1 MRACALPRH
10 DQTGTWITP
19 AMIEAYVTLHRMG
32 RAHSVE
38 AWTAEGELVGGLY
51 GLALGRVFF
60 GESMFSLRADASKI
74 ALATLACQL
83 QRWGFELIDCQQTT
97 QHLMSLGAREIP
109 RKTFVERLAQDCG
122 MPGHTGLWQFE
133 DGLKVDRWRPAADT
147 GGNAESGPGGES
159 EP

>member
-1 MRACALPRH
+1 ML
-10 DQTGTWITP
+10 
-19 AMIEAYVTLHRMG
+19 EAYVTLHRMG

-60 GESMFSLRADASKI
+60 GESMFSLRTDASKI

-97 QHLMSLGAREIP
+97 QHLTSLGAREIP
-109 RKTFVERLAQDCG
+109 RTAFIARLAQDCEI
-122 MPGHTGLWQFE
+122 PGHTGHWRLE
-133 DGLKVDRWRPAADT
+133 DGLEVDRWQPAT
-147 GGNAESGPGGES
+147 NAPGEQ
-159 EP
+159 ERA